1 MTTTELLTSARAA
14 FDRADWA
21 GAVEGFTEADGA
33 APLGPDDLALLA
45 DAQWWTGHPDAA
57 TDALERAF
65 AGYQAAGDSDQ
76 AALIAIRIAYFAY
89 RRRSAPI
96 GLGWHQRAAGLL
108 ADRPEGRAH
117 AWLAMLDA
125 ARATYIERDRAGAA
139 GLFDR
144 AIEISDRV
152 GSVDTSALARS
163 NKGYL
168 LIADGD
174 WQGGFE
180 LLDASTAAALSG
192 ELEPRVAS
200 DVYCTTIA
208 ACRDSADYARAG
220 EWTEEADR
228 WMRRHSLGGYTG
240 VCRVHRAELKR
251 MRGAWPEAEMEA
263 RRACDELERFGLL
276 DGVAIAHNEIGAIR
290 LGLGDLDAAQR
301 AFEEAYDWG
310 GDSRLGL
317 ALVRRARGDLDGA
330 AAEIGK
336 LVDSILSSGSP
347 GRLIRGLPVLSAQV
361 DLARDRG
368 DAETARAAAAEIER
382 VASDYDRP
390 SFRAAAATARGTVAL
405 IDGDQKAAVE
415 HLDQAWRQWREI
427 GFQYESARART
438 LLGIAEAAA
447 GDGDGS
453 TRDLRAARSAF
464 EKLGATRDLAALDVL
479 LGADGSGEH
488 DRSRVVRTFMFTD
501 IVSSTDLIGVIG
513 DQAWEELLHWHD
525 RALRAEVAAHQ
536 GMEVR
541 HTGDGFFFSFEKAS
555 DAVHAAVAIQRRLA
569 QHRQEQGFSPFVR
582 IGFHTAEATAQGVD
596 YSGGGV
602 HVAARVGAL
611 AGGDEILMSAAARDA
626 AGAIPY
632 PLSEPR
638 LAALKG
644 VTDPV
649 EVVEVRWK

>member
-1 MTTTELLTSARAA
+1 VTTAELLTTARAA
-14 FDRADWA
+14 FDQADWA
-21 GAVEGFTEADGA
+21 GAVEGFTEADSTS
-33 APLGPDDLALLA
+33 PLGPDDLALLA

-65 AGYQAAGDSDQ
+65 AGYQAAADPDQ
-76 AALIAIRIAYFAY
+76 AAMMAIRIAYFAY
-89 RRRSAPI
+89 RRRAAPI
-96 GLGWHQRAAGLL
+96 GQGWHQRAARLL
-108 ADRPEGRAH
+108 EGRPEGRAH

-125 ARATYIERDRAGAA
+125 ARATFVERDLAGAVA
-139 GLFDR
+139 LFDH

-152 GSVDTSALARS
+152 GSIDTAALARS

-168 LIADGD
+168 LISDGD
-174 WQGGFE
+174 WETGYQ

-208 ACRDSADYARAG
+208 ACRDSADYTRAG

-228 WMRRHSLGGYTG
+228 WMRRHSLGGYPG

-290 LGLGDLDAAQR
+290 LGLGDLEAAQQ

-336 LVDSILSSGSP
+336 MAGSIMSSGSP
-347 GRLIRGLPVLSAQV
+347 GRLIRGLPVLSAQIEI
-361 DLARDRG
+361 ARERG
-368 DAETARAAAAEIER
+368 DVATARAAAEEIER
-382 VASDYDRP
+382 LASEYERP

-405 IDGDQKAAVE
+405 IESDHVTAVE
-415 HLDQAWRQWREI
+415 HLDSAWRLWREV
-427 GFQYESARART
+427 GFQYESAKSRV
-438 LLGIAEAAA
+438 LLAQAESAA
-447 GDGDGS
+447 GDTDAS
-453 TRDLRAARSAF
+453 LRDLRAARSAF
-464 EKLGATRDLAALDVL
+464 EKLGATRDLAAVDVL
-479 LGADGSGEH
+479 LGDAGTPNRGGD
-488 DRSRVVRTFMFTD
+488 RVVRTFMFTD
-501 IVSSTDLIGVIG
+501 IVSSTDLIGIIG
-513 DQAWEELLHWHD
+513 DTAWEGLLHWHD
-525 RALRAEVAAHQ
+525 RVLRAEAAANT
-536 GMEVR
+536 GMEVH
-541 HTGDGFFFSFEKAS
+541 HTGDGFFFAFEKAA

-569 QHRQEQGFSPFVR
+569 RHRQEQGFSPFVR
-582 IGFHTAEATAQGVD
+582 IGFHTAEATAQGID

-602 HVAARVGAL
+602 HVAARIGAL
-611 AGGDEILMSAAARDA
+611 AGADEILMSAAAREA
-626 AGAIPY
+626 AGTIPY

-638 LAALKG
+638 MAELKG
-644 VTDPV
+644 VTEPV
-649 EVVEVRWK
+649 EVVEVLWK